1 MRPGFAATLLLLV
14 AAFCVY
20 GFIAAFEPGP
30 THIYFRIGYP
40 IVGLAC
46 LAGAIA
52 LLTGGRRQ

>member
-1 MRPGFAATLLLLV
+1 MRSVFAMLLLVV

-20 GFIAAFEPGP
+20 GFIAAGESGP

-40 IVGLAC
+40 ILGLAC

-52 LLTGGRRQ
+52 LLMGGRGR